1 MITQTQIEGG
11 WTELKGKVK
20 EAWGKVSDD
29 ELREFEGNVEQL
41 IGLIQQKTGETHLEI
56 QRRLMELDSRFQ
68 PMLEQWAASAREYYE
83 QAMQSS
89 GENLDRMREEL
100 AARQAAGRRDRAAA
114 PHRVGCRGVW
124 CRHSSRC
131 CCWFDRTLAV
141 SAIRNPHD
149 DPLLTR
155 QLNIEEL
162 ESSDANHV
170 YPQRR

>member
-100 AARQAAGRRDRAAA
+100 AARQAQAEETVRRRPIESVAVAFGAGILAGVV
-114 PHRVGCRGVW
+114 VGLIVR
-124 CRHSSRC
+124 SR
-131 CCWFDRTLAV
+131 
-141 SAIRNPHD
+141 
-149 DPLLTR
+149 
-155 QLNIEEL
+155 
-162 ESSDANHV
+162 
-170 YPQRR
+170 